1 MHETP
6 NGHGVKSIDFNSPQ
20 SIIWH
25 YGFFALP
32 TYNEIDWQ
40 YYQPT
45 KKSFWMQ
52 TRWSNDGIINTIT
65 IWISRHLT
73 HSPEVFHDSF
83 PTLTLR
89 VYTAQILLIHDASLM
104 EKKIDC
110 VSRCLKIKE
119 KVSFSIASEASYVYN
134 RSGQK
139 LIKNAKNGQFW
150 RVFENLKLSVKQC
163 YQTGQF

>member
-83 PTLTLR
+83 PTLTLHR
-89 VYTAQILLIHDASLM
+89 PNSSYSWCF
-104 EKKIDC
+104 IDGEENRLC
-110 VSRCLKIKE
+110 VT
-119 KVSFSIASEASYVYN
+119 
-134 RSGQK
+134 
-139 LIKNAKNGQFW
+139 
-150 RVFENLKLSVKQC
+150 VFENQRKSLIQHSERSELRLQYEWTKVN
-163 YQTGQF
+163 